1 MKKHDSC
8 IKYVLSLT
16 IHKLGI
22 LFQYQKS
29 TNTNKETE
37 ETMKVLETDKSI
49 ADNKIDKVCQKKEKP
64 TKNSDFTLEEERKTA
79 KELKGE

>member
-1 MKKHDSC
+1 MHKIC
-8 IKYVLSLT
+8 SLINNPQT
-16 IHKLGI
+16 RYT
-22 LFQYQKS
+22 FQYQKS

-79 KELKGE
+79 KELKGK